1 MPIWAYIVVPM
12 ARLATTSDVFN
23 AIAEPQRRDILNRL
37 ALREWSVN
45 DLADTMHVAQ
55 PRLSKHLKVLREVN
69 LVTVRGDGQQRL
81 YKASAAGLKPVH
93 DWVKTFE
100 QHWNESFDR
109 LDTYLQHLQK
119 EPKHG
124 RRKS

>member
-1 MPIWAYIVVPM
+1 M
-12 ARLATTSDVFN
+12 ARLATNSDVFN

-45 DLADTMHVAQ
+45 DLADTMRVAQ

-109 LDTYLQHLQK
+109 LDTYLQHLKK

>member
-45 DLADTMHVAQ
+45 DLADTMRVAQ

-109 LDTYLQHLQK
+109 LDT
-119 EPKHG
+119 
-124 RRKS
+124 